1 MPELPEVETIRRGL
15 EPALL
20 GRTITQVVLRHTRL
34 RLPLAPELKKM
45 LPGQRVLA
53 IERRAKYLL
62 LRLDQGVLLF
72 HLGMSGYLRLVRAE
86 LEVQRHDHVDLLFDD
101 GTILRFN
108 DARRFGLMLWLGREA
123 DGHSLLAGLGP
134 EPWDAA
140 MTGDY
145 LHAVAAGRKTAIK
158 NVIMDQKVV
167 VGVGNIYASEALY
180 RAGIAP
186 QAEAGRISLPRY
198 QRLAEAMRA
207 VLTEAVAAGG
217 TTLRDFRDSQGKP
230 GYFSRQLDVY
240 GRAGAPCHGCGRPIS
255 QRKIGGRS
263 SFFCRHCQR

>member
-15 EPALL
+15 EPKLL

-34 RLPLAPELKKM
+34 RLPLAPELAQI
-45 LPGQRVLA
+45 LPGQRVIA

-62 LRLDQGVLLF
+62 LRLDQGVLLL
-72 HLGMSGYLRLVRAE
+72 HLGMSGYLRLVSAE
-86 LEVQRHDHVDLLFDD
+86 LEVQRHDHVDVVFDD
-101 GTILRFN
+101 GRALRFN
-108 DARRFGLMLWLGREA
+108 DARRFGLMLWLGAGAEN
-123 DGHSLLAGLGP
+123 HPLLAGLGP
-134 EPWDAA
+134 EPWDAV

-145 LHAVAAGRKTAIK
+145 LHEVAAGRTSAIK
-158 NVIMDQKVV
+158 NLIMDQRIV

-186 QAEAGRISLPRY
+186 QAEAGRISLLRCR
-198 QRLAEAMRA
+198 RLAEAMRE
-207 VLTEAVAAGG
+207 VLTQALAAGG

-230 GYFSRQLDVY
+230 GYFSQQLQVY
-240 GRAGAPCHGCGRPIS
+240 GRAGEPCHGCGRPIS
-255 QRKIGGRS
+255 NRRIGGRS